1 MQAHLTATT
10 SPARPFLSVAGAAG
24 IAGPILM
31 WTAFL
36 LLGLTRPGYSLL
48 LDAASVLGK
57 KGTPNALAFNIVH
70 FYAAGVLLLVF
81 AAGLWAADK
90 GRASRVAAVILV
102 VIGVAQVL
110 SGYITLDPGSQS
122 ASKIHEN
129 LGLPPGLG
137 FPVVALLMART
148 LHGARRTLSLGIGAL
163 LVLMIVALILLK
175 VLGGIDVSIGVFQ
188 RLFIGVTTVWVVVV
202 SLWLR
207 NL

>member
-1 MQAHLTATT
+1 
-10 SPARPFLSVAGAAG
+10 
-24 IAGPILM
+24 M

-90 GRASRVAAVILV
+90 GRASRVAAVILML
-102 VIGVAQVL
+102 IGGAQIL
-110 SGYITLDPGSQS
+110 SGYITLDPASQS

-148 LHGARRTLSLGIGAL
+148 LHGARRTISLGIGAL
-163 LVLMIVALILLK
+163 LVLMIAALILLK
-175 VLGGIDVSIGVFQ
+175 ALGGIDVSVGLFQ
-188 RLFIGVTTVWVVVV
+188 RFFIGTVTVWVVIV